1 MTQQKGTESAHSARV
16 LVVEDDRD
24 IAEAIQRSLR
34 YEGYRVEIASDGVAA
49 LKALETLVPDLILLD
64 LGLPRLDGSEVLIR
78 LREQDDVPVLVVT
91 ARDAVESRVAELDA
105 GADDYLVKPFDRK
118 ELLAR
123 TRALLRRRPPRGHAA
138 LVVGDLVLNSD
149 TREARRDDRVLDLT
163 TREFDLLEF
172 FMRNARIVV
181 SRERLL
187 EDVWGYD
194 PFAITNTVEVT
205 ISNLRR
211 KLEVDDQPRL
221 LHTLRG
227 AGYVLRAEKPGRG
240 T

>member
-1 MTQQKGTESAHSARV
+1 MTHPARV

-34 YEGYRVEIASDGVAA
+34 YEGYRVELAHDGTE
-49 LKALETLVPDLILLD
+49 ALEIFELFVPDLVLLD
-64 LGLPRLDGSEVLIR
+64 LGLPNLDGSEVLQRI
-78 LREQDDVPVLVVT
+78 REQDDLPILVVT
-91 ARDAVESRVAELDA
+91 ARDAVDSRVKELNA
-105 GADDYLVKPFDRK
+105 GADDYLVKPFDRA

-123 TRALLRRRPPRGHAA
+123 TRALLRRRPPRGQSA
-138 LVVGDLVLNSD
+138 LAVDDLVLKPD
-149 TREARRDDRVLDLT
+149 GREVKRGDRIIDLT
-163 TREFDLLEF
+163 AREFDLLEF
-172 FMRNARIVV
+172 FMRNARLVL

-194 PFAITNTVEVT
+194 TFSTTNTIEVT

-211 KLEVDDQPRL
+211 KLEEGGEGRL

-227 AGYVLRAEKPGRG
+227 AGYVLK
-240 T
+240 